1 MSGVTGASRVKSRR
15 DFNQFFASYLNVV
28 GLFPGVVNV
37 RTAGSY
43 NSDIDKEDFGD
54 IDLIILV
61 NSDSDKHKIKKE
73 MQAFFTALPESM
85 IVPFTSV
92 KHSGK
97 RTYNAGELVTVRY
110 HDPDLEYSVQIDNI
124 VALSEQE
131 ANFKQEF
138 LNMPAE
144 KQGLILG
151 LVKVAAIETHPAL
164 LFKKL
169 SKESLPHLLPN
180 QEYEFNLSSVELQL
194 RKVTYQK
201 DTFVQVSREVV
212 WSSQNFKDLR
222 SLLYQYDIDKDF
234 LELLVD
240 CVSTVKNPRSNK
252 RIQGVFGS
260 MVSVKSGE
268 VGTPKGEGKIKSLT
282 QVKELLV

>member
-1 MSGVTGASRVKSRR
+1 MSGVTGSNRVKSRL
-15 DFNQFFASYLNVV
+15 DFRQFVASYLNVV
-28 GLFPGVVNV
+28 RLFPCVVNV

-43 NSDIDKEDFGD
+43 NSDLDKEDFGD
-54 IDLIILV
+54 IDLIVLV
-61 NSDSDKHKIKKE
+61 KSGSDKAKIKKE
-73 MQAFFTALPESM
+73 MQAFFTALPDSV
-85 IVPFTSV
+85 IVPFTSA
-92 KHSGK
+92 KHAGK

-110 HDPDLEYSVQIDNI
+110 HDPVLQYSVQIDNI
-124 VALSEQE
+124 LALSEQE

-151 LVKVAAIETHPAL
+151 LVKVAAIETEPES

-169 SKESLPHLLPN
+169 SNGSLPQLLPD

-194 RKVTYQK
+194 RKVTYQEG
-201 DTFVQVSREVV
+201 TFEQASREVV

-222 SLLYQYDIDKDF
+222 SLLYQYDIGKDF
-234 LELLVD
+234 HELLID
-240 CVSTVKNPRSNK
+240 CRSVIKNPRSNK
-252 RIQGVFGS
+252 RIQGVFAS
-260 MVSVKSGE
+260 MISVKSGE

-282 QVKELLV
+282 QIKELLV